1 MINQIQNDKG
11 KKNKNKTI
19 WVQPSIQIRFEE
31 TSTSDPTY
39 SVHSPQNTNFKETF
53 TLLTYLSIKT

>member
-1 MINQIQNDKG
+1 MIRG
-11 KKNKNKTI
+11 EKNKNKTI

-39 SVHSPQNTNFKETF
+39 SVHSPQNTNFEETF